1 MQPRRQLM
9 LQNAPSNLGTRQ
21 IILIDMVMSQTK
33 AIDDNR
39 VKVLISANLAF
50 VVEANFLWVLPW
62 IRSNLAESGHLE

>member
-50 VVEANFLWVLPW
+50 VVEANFLRVL
-62 IRSNLAESGHLE
+62 L